1 MNIPKIKAVQTILG
15 VPADGLWGHQSKQA
29 FAAIFETDDLATVK
43 ESLTVQSGAEFD
55 ERTEKFLATL
65 NPKAAPRFRDF
76 MRKLIP
82 AMAEKGI
89 VAKIISGNRT
99 FAEQDE
105 LYAHGRTKPGSI
117 VTKARGGYS
126 NHNFGIAVDIGLF
139 DGGKY
144 LDDSPHYKAA
154 GAIGKSVGLAWG
166 GDWTGIIDEPHFE
179 YPCSLSMAEKRER
192 LQNGQSVI

>member
-15 VPADGLWGHQSKQA
+15 VPADGLWGPQSKQA
-29 FAAIFETDDLATVK
+29 FAAIFETDSVVANNAT
-43 ESLTVQSGAEFD
+43 TPGQEFD

-65 NPKAAPRFRDF
+65 NPKATPRFREF
-76 MRKLIP
+76 MRKLVP

-144 LDDSPHYKAA
+144 LDDSPHYKVA